1 MMRHRWGG
9 LVTVG
14 SAREYPVGYDVNPR
28 AQLRS
33 PAGWQVEDLCNSAR
47 GFYPRAITTGR
58 FVLLKQDSAWAW
70 QAFSRFNGTLCGDGV
85 RAGMNHP
92 RLFTKPLRANPV
104 PILFG
109 CFHSRDAVF
118 GCEYIVLWWIS
129 SAHQKIAHH
138 IRSASKTQNQ
148 V

>member
-70 QAFSRFNGTLCGDGV
+70 QAFSRFDGTLCGDGV
-85 RAGMNHP
+85 RAGMN
-92 RLFTKPLRANPV
+92 LRAYLRSRFGLIQFQFFLDV
-104 PILFG
+104 SIRVMLFL
-109 CFHSRDAVF
+109 V
-118 GCEYIVLWWIS
+118 VNIS
-129 SAHQKIAHH
+129 YYGG
-138 IRSASKTQNQ
+138 
-148 V
+148 